1 MPLMLVQLLYAHY
14 QSTGDPMDKPEYTEA
29 EKEILERI
37 EELRAEAK
45 MRLDRMEKLFEKFN
59 NFDPNQTSGKY

>member
-1 MPLMLVQLLYAHY
+1 MTDSCRNIVD
-14 QSTGDPMDKPEYTEA
+14 DPMDKPEYTKA

-45 MRLDRMEKLFEKFN
+45 MRLDRMEKLFKEAEKLKL
-59 NFDPNQTSGKY
+59 DR

>member
-14 QSTGDPMDKPEYTEA
+14 QSTGDPMDKPEYTKA

-37 EELRAEAK
+37 EQLRAEAK
-45 MRLDRMEKLFEKFN
+45 MRLDRMEKLFKEAEKN
-59 NFDPNQTSGKY
+59 ENTRRS

>member
-1 MPLMLVQLLYAHY
+1 
-14 QSTGDPMDKPEYTEA
+14 MDKPEYTEA

-45 MRLDRMEKLFEKFN
+45 MRLDRMEKLFKEAEKLKL
-59 NFDPNQTSGKY
+59 DR

>member
-1 MPLMLVQLLYAHY
+1 MLLMLVQLLYAHY

-37 EELRAEAK
+37 EELNAEAK
-45 MRLDRMEKLFEKFN
+45 AGIKRIEKLFKEAEKLK
-59 NFDPNQTSGKY
+59 D